1 VLCPPVWGE
10 HDGAKSPPASQT
22 RAMTEPREDDD
33 QPNNLHPGQHDEGGH
48 GGMATR
54 ELDARH
60 GDDAPEDDALRKD
73 GAR

>member
-1 VLCPPVWGE
+1 
-10 HDGAKSPPASQT
+10 
-22 RAMTEPREDDD
+22 MTEPREDDD

-54 ELDARH
+54 ELDARQ
-60 GDDAPEDDALRKD
+60 GADAPEDDALRDD